1 MDIYTKKGTMVQFR
15 HPDAGYNSHQ
25 ETAKKYLKVMKSYT
39 IESTDISSG
48 HTNVY
53 LKEFPGIGFNSVH
66 FINIPQMPSGYI
78 Y

>member
-15 HPDAGYNSHQ
+15 HPNFGYNSHQ
-25 ETAKKYLKVMKSYT
+25 EMAKKYLEVMKSYT
-39 IESTDISSG
+39 IESTNVGSM
-48 HTNVY
+48 HTDVY

-66 FINIPQMPSGYI
+66 FINIPQMPDGYI